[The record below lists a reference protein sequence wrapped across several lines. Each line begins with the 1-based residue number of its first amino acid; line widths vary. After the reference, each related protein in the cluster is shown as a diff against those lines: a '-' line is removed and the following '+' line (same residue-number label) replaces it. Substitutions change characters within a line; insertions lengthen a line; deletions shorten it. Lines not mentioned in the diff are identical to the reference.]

1 MASIGTRPTDRE
13 IVSTRVFDAPRERVF
28 RAFSDPRVL
37 ARWWGPDGFT
47 STFQEFDFRPG
58 GAWRFVMHGPDGADY
73 RNESAFIEV
82 VSPERIVL
90 EHLRPM
96 HRFLMTMTFAEEA
109 GKTRLTWRLEFE
121 SVAERERVRAF
132 IPAANEQNLDRLQ
145 AQLAVSI
152 SGSPDD

>member
-1 MASIGTRPTDRE
+1 MASIGTRPADRE

-96 HRFLMTMTFAEEA
+96 HRFLMTMTFADEA
-109 GKTRLTWRLEFE
+109 GKTRLTWRMEFE
-121 SVAERERVRAF
+121 SVAELNRVRAF
-132 IPAANEQNLDRLQ
+132 IPVANEQNFDRLQ
-145 AQLAVSI
+145 AQLAAMA
-152 SGSPDD
+152 

>member
-1 MASIGTRPTDRE
+1 MASIGARPEDRE

-28 RAFSDPRVL
+28 RAFSDPQVL

-73 RNESAFIEV
+73 RNASDFIEV

-96 HRFLMTMTFAEEA
+96 HRFQMTMTFAEEA
-109 GKTRLTWRLEFE
+109 GKTRLTWRMVFE
-121 SVAERERVRAF
+121 SVAELERVRAF
-132 IPAANEQNLDRLQ
+132 IPGANEQNFDRLQ
-145 AQLAVSI
+145 AQLAAMA
-152 SGSPDD
+152 

>member
-1 MASIGTRPTDRE
+1 MASIGTRPADRE
-13 IVSTRVFDAPRERVF
+13 IVSTRVLDAPRERVF

-58 GAWRFVMHGPDGADY
+58 GAWRFVMHGPDGTDY
-73 RNESAFIEV
+73 RNESGFIEV

-109 GKTRLTWRLEFE
+109 GKTRLTWRMEFE
-121 SVAERERVRAF
+121 SVAELERVRAF
-132 IPAANEQNLDRLQ
+132 IPGANEQNFDRLQ
-145 AQLAVSI
+145 AQLAAMA
-152 SGSPDD
+152 

>member
-1 MASIGTRPTDRE
+1 MASIGARPADRE

-28 RAFSDPRVL
+28 RAFSDPQVL

-73 RNESAFIEV
+73 RNASDFIEV

-96 HRFLMTMTFAEEA
+96 HRFQMTMTFAEEA
-109 GKTRLTWRLEFE
+109 GKTRLTWRMEFE
-121 SVAERERVRAF
+121 SVVELDRVRAF
-132 IPAANEQNLDRLQ
+132 IPGANEQNFDRLQ
-145 AQLAVSI
+145 AQLAAMA
-152 SGSPDD
+152 

>member
-1 MASIGTRPTDRE
+1 
-13 IVSTRVFDAPRERVF
+13 VSTRVLDAPRERVF

-58 GAWRFVMHGPDGADY
+58 GAWRFVMHGPDGTDY
-73 RNESAFIEV
+73 RNESGFIEV

-109 GKTRLTWRLEFE
+109 GKTRLTWRMEFE
-121 SVAERERVRAF
+121 SVAELERVRAF
-132 IPAANEQNLDRLQ
+132 IPGANEQNFDRLQ
-145 AQLAVSI
+145 AQLAAMA
-152 SGSPDD
+152 

>member
-1 MASIGTRPTDRE
+1 MASIGTRPADRE

-58 GAWRFVMHGPDGADY
+58 GAWRFVMHGPGGADY
-73 RNESAFIEV
+73 RNASDFIEV

-96 HRFLMTMTFAEEA
+96 HRFRMTMTFADEA
-109 GKTRLTWRLEFE
+109 GKTRLTWRMEFE
-121 SVAERERVRAF
+121 SVAELERVRAF
-132 IPAANEQNLDRLQ
+132 IPVANEQNFDRLQ
-145 AQLAVSI
+145 AQLAAMA
-152 SGSPDD
+152 

>member
-1 MASIGTRPTDRE
+1 MASIGTRPADRE
-13 IVSTRVFDAPRERVF
+13 IVSTRVLDAPRERVF

-58 GAWRFVMHGPDGADY
+58 GAWRFVMHGPDGTDY
-73 RNESAFIEV
+73 RNESGFIEV

-109 GKTRLTWRLEFE
+109 GKTRLTWRMEFE
-121 SVAERERVRAF
+121 SVAELERVRAF
-132 IPAANEQNLDRLQ
+132 IPGANEQNLDRLQ
-145 AQLAVSI
+145 AQLAAMA
-152 SGSPDD
+152 

>member
-1 MASIGTRPTDRE
+1 MASIGTRPADRE

-73 RNESAFIEV
+73 RNESGFIGV

-109 GKTRLTWRLEFE
+109 GKTRLTWRMEFD
-121 SVAERERVRAF
+121 SVAELERVRAF
-132 IPAANEQNLDRLQ
+132 IPGANEQNFDRLQ
-145 AQLAVSI
+145 AQLAAMA
-152 SGSPDD
+152 

>member
-1 MASIGTRPTDRE
+1 MASIGTRPADRE
-13 IVSTRVFDAPRERVF
+13 IVSTRVLDAPRERVF

-73 RNESAFIEV
+73 RNESGFIEV

-109 GKTRLTWRLEFE
+109 GKTRLTWRMEFE
-121 SVAERERVRAF
+121 SVAELERVRAF
-132 IPAANEQNLDRLQ
+132 IPGANEQNFDRLQ
-145 AQLAVSI
+145 AQLAAMA
-152 SGSPDD
+152 